1 MVSPTRGRL
10 AGSILALAGTPDDAA
25 TVHDQ
30 LTLIACL
37 AADTVAGVSYASIT
51 TLSGAEYTT
60 VAASSDIARAVDEA
74 QYEDR
79 AGPCVQALDAGVAV
93 PVPDIAAT
101 MSWPR
106 FVEAAV
112 GMGLEASV
120 SVPLYAGRGAPVA
133 VLNLYGHDAAAI
145 APLIAAVESL
155 FDPGL
160 LGPDSDEPRIL
171 DPGGEELLAGL
182 ADAVAARATI
192 QVAIAA
198 IMAGT
203 EGTAGDAYAALRLRA
218 AQAGTSLTAA
228 AAAVIRQNA

>member
-1 MVSPTRGRL
+1 
-10 AGSILALAGTPDDAA
+10 
-25 TVHDQ
+25 
-30 LTLIACL
+30 
-37 AADTVAGVSYASIT
+37 
-51 TLSGAEYTT
+51 
-60 VAASSDIARAVDEA
+60 
-74 QYEDR
+74 
-79 AGPCVQALDAGVAV
+79 
-93 PVPDIAAT
+93 
-101 MSWPR
+101 
-106 FVEAAV
+106 
-112 GMGLEASV
+112 V